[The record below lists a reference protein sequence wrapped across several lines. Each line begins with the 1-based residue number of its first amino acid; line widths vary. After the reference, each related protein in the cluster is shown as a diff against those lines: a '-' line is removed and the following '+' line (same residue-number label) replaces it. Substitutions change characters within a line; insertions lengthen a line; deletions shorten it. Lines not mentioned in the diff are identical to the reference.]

1 MVSVINKL
9 ITALLIEVMENEI
22 QQFKGFKA
30 FEGTKT
36 SPNKNGKNGKMGS
49 LYHYISVCLPIT
61 RGWGT
66 SSRVSLA

>member
-1 MVSVINKL
+1 MINTI
-9 ITALLIEVMENEI
+9 ITAPLIEVMKNEI
-22 QQFKGFKA
+22 QQFKGFKV
-30 FEGTKT
+30 FKGTKT

-66 SSRVSLA
+66 SSRVSRA

>member
-1 MVSVINKL
+1 MINTI

-22 QQFKGFKA
+22 QQFKGFKV
-30 FEGTKT
+30 FKGTKT

-66 SSRVSLA
+66 SSRVSRA

>member
-1 MVSVINKL
+1 MINTI

-30 FEGTKT
+30 FKGTKT
-36 SPNKNGKNGKMGS
+36 SPNKKGKNGKMGS

-61 RGWGT
+61 RSWGT
-66 SSRVSLA
+66 SSRVSRA

>member
-1 MVSVINKL
+1 VINTI

-22 QQFKGFKA
+22 QQFKGFKV
-30 FEGTKT
+30 FKGTKT

-66 SSRVSLA
+66 SSRVSRA

>member
-1 MVSVINKL
+1 M

-22 QQFKGFKA
+22 QQFNGFKA
-30 FEGTKT
+30 FKGTKT
-36 SPNKNGKNGKMGS
+36 SPNKNSKNGKMGS

-66 SSRVSLA
+66 SSRVSRA

>member
-1 MVSVINKL
+1 MVSVINTM

-30 FEGTKT
+30 FKGTKK

-49 LYHYISVCLPIT
+49 IYHYLFICLLIT
-61 RGWGT
+61 RSWGT
-66 SSRVSLA
+66 SSRVSRA